1 MFKYIGYA
9 ILGGILSW
17 LVWFGSLITGHETT
31 EADVWLLFLA
41 YLGVIFFLLYRLT
54 QDRGHEFAFVL
65 VLPIFMVLGLY
76 TIIEVF
82 NYGFLRWTPDS
93 KAFTVECSK
102 VEVKYIKPPT
112 LPVHSIA
119 YDWDTTEAPSF
130 VDYKIVNGTRISGF
144 INFGAPYNNSQHF
157 DFIET
162 NHTQAIESKCLSA
175 SFRYLRFPKN
185 AGCYGAGQLTA
196 DILVKYKTT
205 PLEPSKKEGAIRY
218 ELTVSDRRNGY
229 KLAYLRYVVDF
240 KKQRACGLSGEGTL
254 NDGQFIQ
261 KAIGL

>member
-1 MFKYIGYA
+1 MWGYVGAA
-9 ILGGILSW
+9 I
-17 LVWFGSLITGHETT
+17 VGHEAAQTQ
-31 EADVWLLFLA
+31 ALLLVIA
-41 YLGVIFFLLYRLT
+41 YASIIFFLISLNKPE
-54 QDRGHEFAFVL
+54 QFAFVL
-65 VLPIFMVLGLY
+65 ALPMFVVIGMH
-76 TIIEVF
+76 TIYAAFSYSI
-82 NYGFLRWTPDS
+82 LRWTPDS
-93 KAFTVECSK
+93 EAFTAECSK
-102 VEVKYIKPPT
+102 AEVKYIKPPT

-119 YDWDTTEAPSF
+119 YDWDSREAPSF
-130 VDYKIVNGTRISGF
+130 IGYKIVNGTRISGF
-144 INFGAPYNNSQHF
+144 INSGAPYNNSQHF

-185 AGCYGAGQLTA
+185 SGCYGTGQLTA
-196 DILVKYKTT
+196 DILVKYKTSQ
-205 PLEPSKKEGAIRY
+205 LEPSKKEGAIRY